1 MNSCHSLLRL
11 ALPVAL
17 SVAAAILAAPA
28 NASLLGDEIFVD
40 RLNPEAS
47 GGPFSYCQD
56 VIGTGPQGC
65 AVTVAEGTSDRLA
78 LTDGKNLFVNVD
90 PATIRIDFGPEFG
103 GGGPFDFHEIVFS
116 DLDFADPN
124 TFLAG
129 FTLDT
134 NLDGMDANRIRFTAD
149 SLAVNYANITYP
161 GGQFLTLL
169 LQTATIPE
177 PSTILLSIFG
187 IALAASRRKP
197 SLVQWPKVAL
207 DI

>member
-1 MNSCHSLLRL
+1 MISCHSLLRR
-11 ALPVAL
+11 ALPVAFG
-17 SVAAAILAAPA
+17 VATTFLAAPA
-28 NASLLGDEIFVD
+28 TASLLGDEIFVD

-56 VIGTGPQGC
+56 VVGTGPQGC

-78 LTDGKNLFVNVD
+78 LTDGNNLFVNVD
-90 PATIRIDFGPEFG
+90 ASTIRINFGPEFG

-116 DLDFADPN
+116 DLDFADAN

-134 NLDGMDANRIRFTAD
+134 NLDGMDASRIRFTAD

-161 GGQFLTLL
+161 GGQYLTLQL
-169 LQTATIPE
+169 ETATIPE
-177 PSTILLSIFG
+177 PSAFLLAIVG
-187 IALAASRRKP
+187 IALATSRRKP
-197 SLVQWPKVAL
+197 SLVQWPKMVL
-207 DI
+207 HI